1 MRAHKKQFYSNTI
14 IKKFNDLAWFVWST
28 KVSIAHIR
36 RIAYTYAIVS
46 KSVAAASFSDPYNQA
61 FL

>member
-14 IKKFNDLAWFVWST
+14 IKTFNDLAWFVWST

-46 KSVAAASFSDPYNQA
+46 ISVAAASFSDPYNQA